1 MAVGQA
7 TGKFCLLRQENLSLR
22 FQVVMKLLFDQNLSP
37 RLPALLADIYPDSA
51 HVIPLQLDEAEDH
64 EIWDYAKENGFVI
77 VSKDA
82 DFQMR
87 SQLYG
92 APPKVIW
99 IRLGNCSRPAV
110 AKLLRDYS
118 TLIHTFALDASQ
130 AILLLPTKRLA

>member
-1 MAVGQA
+1 
-7 TGKFCLLRQENLSLR
+7 
-22 FQVVMKLLFDQNLSP
+22 MKLLFDQNLSP

-51 HVIPLQLDEAEDH
+51 HVIPLQLDEAEDL

-82 DFQMR
+82 DFQVR

-99 IRLGNCSRPAV
+99 IRRGNCSRAAV
-110 AKLLRDYS
+110 TKLLRDYS
-118 TLIHTFALDASQ
+118 ALIHTFALDESK
-130 AILLLPTKRLA
+130 AILLLPTNRMA